1 MTRAT
6 DGTGQA
12 GHTVPRHVWVT
23 LPNGRRCPGVLVE
36 WRQRGGRW
44 EALVTYADGG
54 GAAPVNAQTSW
65 VPAEHV
71 ELYVGG
77 DG

>member
-1 MTRAT
+1 MVRAT

-12 GHTVPRHVWVT
+12 GHATPRHVWVVT
-23 LPNGRRCPGVLVE
+23 PEGRRCPGVLME
-36 WRQRGGRW
+36 WRQGGGRW

-54 GAAPVNAQTSW
+54 GVAPVNAQIAW

-71 ELYVGG
+71 ELHEPQV
-77 DG
+77 

>member
-1 MTRAT
+1 MQAA
-6 DGTGQA
+6 DGTGQR

-23 LPNGRRCPGVLVE
+23 IPNEPPRRCPGLLVE
-36 WRQRGGRW
+36 WRQGGGRW

-65 VPAEHV
+65 VPAEFL
-71 ELYVGG
+71 ELH
-77 DG
+77 DPQ